1 MASLGQDLKREREL
15 RGISLREI
23 ADSTRISLKFLQAL
37 EDDRMDIMPGGF
49 FIRAILRSYAKS
61 IGLDEHQVLNK
72 YEEMRLFDEQLQ
84 YQEARRAARPA
95 RFRGRRKI
103 LPLVIA
109 VIAVIVAA
117 ALLYF
122 LVLSP
127 RRGSPPT
134 AKPPLQTTP
143 QPVPLS
149 PAPSPRQE
157 TVQPA
162 VEKIKGLAL
171 DLSFNE
177 ETWLQ
182 VFADGNPAWDGVK
195 RAGESLQ
202 VKAEQELVINC
213 GNAGGAALFLN
224 GKKARPLGPP
234 GTVRKDIRIS
244 LENWREFLLPEEEN

>member
-37 EDDRMDIMPGGF
+37 EDDRIDIMPGGF

-72 YEEMRLFDEQLQ
+72 YEEVRLFDEQLH
-84 YQEARRAARPA
+84 YQEAKRAARPA
-95 RFRGRRKI
+95 GLGGRRKL
-103 LPLVIA
+103 LPLLIAAAA
-109 VIAVIVAA
+109 VIAGA
-117 ALLYF
+117 ALLYW
-122 LVLSP
+122 LILSP
-127 RRGSPPT
+127 HSGPSPGAKTPQQT
-134 AKPPLQTTP
+134 AL

-149 PAPSPRQE
+149 RAPSPRQLDI
-157 TVQPA
+157 QPA
-162 VEKIKGLAL
+162 VEEVKGLVL
-171 DLSFNE
+171 DLSFQE
-177 ETWLQ
+177 EMWLQ
-182 VFADGNPAWDGVK
+182 IFADGNPAWDGIK
-195 RAGESLQ
+195 RAGESLR

-213 GNAGGAALFLN
+213 GNAGGAALVLN
-224 GKKARPLGPP
+224 GKKAKPLGPP